1 MLKEIG
7 VGMDAERAYRALLRQ
22 PGASPQDMAEQ
33 LGWPL
38 DRATGA
44 LGELAE
50 LALVQSSQE
59 HRGGTRAVDPE
70 LGLRSLVQF
79 QERELLKLQLSLSES
94 KLAAEKLIS
103 DYRRGARTEE
113 IESVQLAQGPDAI
126 QACIEKV
133 SQECREEA
141 EALLPGGAQP
151 ADRLHAARPLDQ
163 MLLERSVQ
171 VRCVY
176 AHSIR
181 NDRPTTEY
189 AQWLSEQ
196 GGQVRTAPQLPLRMV
211 IWDRS
216 KALVPL
222 DPDQPDRGA
231 FLLSSPGPVAALRAL
246 FEQVWR
252 QSSQFGQ
259 ERPPGRARELS
270 DEESAVLGLMAGG
283 LTDEVIARKL
293 GVSVRTSRRITA
305 ELMTKLGARSRFQ
318 LGAVAA
324 QRGLLTV

>member
-7 VGMDAERAYRALLRQ
+7 VGVDAERAYRALLRQ
-22 PGASPQDMAEQ
+22 PGASAQDMAEQ
-33 LGWPL
+33 LGWEL
-38 DRATGA
+38 DRAAGA
-44 LGELAE
+44 LDELTG

-59 HRGGTRAVDPE
+59 RSGGTRAVDPE
-70 LGLRSLVQF
+70 LGLRSLVQS
-79 QERELLKLQLSLSES
+79 QERELLRLQLSLSES
-94 KLAAEKLIS
+94 KSAAEKLIS
-103 DYRRGARTEE
+103 EYRGAARGAE
-113 IESVQLAQGPDAI
+113 IESVQLASGPDAI

-133 SQECREEA
+133 SQECRQEA

-151 ADRLHAARPLDQ
+151 ADRLHAARPLDR
-163 MLLERSVQ
+163 MLLERSVH

-196 GGQVRTAPQLPLRMV
+196 GGQVRTAPQLPLRML

-252 QSSQFGQ
+252 QASRFGQ
-259 ERPPGRARELS
+259 ERTPGGTRELS
-270 DEESAVLGLMAGG
+270 DEESAVLGLLAGG

-318 LGAVAA
+318 LGALAA
-324 QRGLLTV
+324 QRGWLTA